1 MRRRAFIAALG
12 GAALWPAAVRAQQT
26 EKLYRIGVFSAGA
39 GPSTNV
45 TVWSAFVAA
54 LRELGWTEGK
64 NFVFEDRFANNQL
77 DRLPGLAA
85 ELVAL
90 NVDLIVT
97 IGTLAP
103 LAAKRATST
112 IPIVMISAG
121 DPLGSGLVASL
132 ARPGGNVTG
141 LSLMAP
147 DLGGKRLELLKEILP
162 QISRVAVLWD
172 SANPYSALTFKETE
186 SAAKLLGIDIQSLR
200 VKGPDELAGALEAI
214 RSQHPDAA
222 ITIEDPLTVDQR
234 QQITDFMSAH
244 RVPAIY
250 GLREFAQVGGLMTYG
265 AALSDLFRRSATYV
279 DKILKGAKPGDLPVQ
294 QPTKFEFVIN
304 LKAAKK
310 VGLEVPATLL
320 ARADEV
326 IE

>member
-1 MRRRAFIAALG
+1 
-12 GAALWPAAVRAQQT
+12 
-26 EKLYRIGVFSAGA
+26 
-39 GPSTNV
+39 
-45 TVWSAFVAA
+45 
-54 LRELGWTEGK
+54 
-64 NFVFEDRFANNQL
+64 
-77 DRLPGLAA
+77 
-85 ELVAL
+85 
-90 NVDLIVT
+90 
-97 IGTLAP
+97 
-103 LAAKRATST
+103 
-112 IPIVMISAG
+112 MISAG

-172 SANPYSALTFKETE
+172 PANPYSALTFKETE
-186 SAAKLLGIDIQSLR
+186 SAAKLLGIDIQSLG
-200 VKGPDELAGALEAI
+200 VKGPDELAGAFEAI

-310 VGLEVPATLL
+310 IGLEVPATLL

>member
-1 MRRRAFIAALG
+1 MRRREFIAALG
-12 GAALWPAAVRAQQT
+12 GAAAWPLVARAQQT

-97 IGTLAP
+97 VGTLAP

-186 SAAKLLGIDIQSLR
+186 SAAKLLGIDIQSLG
-200 VKGPDELAGALEAI
+200 VKGPDELAGAFEAI

>member
-1 MRRRAFIAALG
+1 MRRREFIAALG
-12 GAALWPAAVRAQQT
+12 GAAAWPLVARAQQT

-186 SAAKLLGIDIQSLR
+186 SAAKLLGIDIQSLG
-200 VKGPDELAGALEAI
+200 VKGPDELAGAFEAI